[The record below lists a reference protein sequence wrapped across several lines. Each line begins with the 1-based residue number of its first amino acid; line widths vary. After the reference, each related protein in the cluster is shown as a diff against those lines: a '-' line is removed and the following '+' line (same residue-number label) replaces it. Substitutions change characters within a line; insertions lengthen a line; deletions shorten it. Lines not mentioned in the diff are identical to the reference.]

1 MNLEMSL
8 CCDKCSLFF
17 ILYGLGYIES
27 TQLLL
32 TSEEWPPETENLK
45 TLLGPNRMNPECATC
60 NRNRTPHTTRS
71 TRNGQRATGNRQRAT
86 GNGQRATCVGEVH
99 KNTAA
104 GGISFL
110 LEEHSQELRTV
121 LLRYS
126 QAYIGRVRLCSDDIY
141 SVIDAQSAVSGVE

>member
-71 TRNGQRATGNRQRAT
+71 TRNGQRAT
-86 GNGQRATCVGEVH
+86 CVGEVH